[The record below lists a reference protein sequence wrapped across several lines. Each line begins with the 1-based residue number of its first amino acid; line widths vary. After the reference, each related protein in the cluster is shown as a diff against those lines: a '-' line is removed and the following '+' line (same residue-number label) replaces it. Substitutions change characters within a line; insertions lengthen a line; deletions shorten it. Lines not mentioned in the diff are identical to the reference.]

1 MSGISPATWADLGY
15 GRLSHPQPHLVQSF
29 VTALKLTKFYEF
41 LEDGSGHWARLKSST
56 RNGGVFIHSGCITAA
71 NVGDSGVLE
80 ALDTYWWPSE
90 RDLPPMPYDRPFLQD
105 EIARSRGY
113 RKLLWMR
120 HLLFCVRPSQYVQTL
135 REVVAPAFF
144 SMHPRGRI
152 HIVRIATEL
161 NLALQTID
169 VLGVMRVY
177 SVPEIRQSQR
187 RSLTGGQ
194 SGHLGSA
201 ILEAVLSAF
210 HPNLYGLV
218 AERFSFLLVF
228 QCHPRLRIRPGAAI
242 PVLQDALRGQRLL
255 EPLRTRSETRST
267 SETGSTPAGSRAP
280 GDTRLRHVTRWR
292 AETIGQLVEW
302 TVERINALYLSLL
315 DPRLFLTD
323 EKSVDFIKQR
333 QFYLTI
339 ERILSET
346 ITVNTEE
353 DTYLRKQL
361 FFDVLDKY
369 ATLSARKVDPKQ
381 RQRTYL
387 RLLKESHFRG
397 RLEPLMVH
405 MPDPFRAYLLK
416 VTRGIYERTVEEAV
430 DGIWSRDRVDS
441 ARRLIQVRKF
451 EKTSERYIDEAPQ
464 SSFEDFTAEL
474 IHGVRNSLHGY
485 RMMGH
490 TYERLLVS
498 HSGEVSNVLP
508 DLATTFLFV
517 LLCDPDAFMLHTW
530 SKDVTRNPGGGE
542 RGASEHPGEPT

>member
-1 MSGISPATWADLGY
+1 MSRISPGTWADVGY
-15 GRLSHPQPHLVQSF
+15 GRLFHAQPHLVKLL
-29 VTALKLTKFYEF
+29 VTALELTKFYEF
-41 LEDGSGHWARLKSST
+41 LKDSSGHWARLKPST
-56 RNGGVFIHSGCITAA
+56 RSRGVFTHSGCITAD

-80 ALDTYWWPSE
+80 ALDSYWWQSE
-90 RDLPPMPYDRPFLQD
+90 RDLPPMPYDRSFLQE
-105 EIARSRGY
+105 EITKSRGY
-113 RKLLWMR
+113 RRLLWMR
-120 HLLFCVRPSQYVQTL
+120 HLLFCVRPSQYVQTF
-135 REVVAPAFF
+135 REVVYPAFF
-144 SMHPRGRI
+144 SAYPQGRI

-169 VLGVMRVY
+169 VLGAMRVY
-177 SVPEIRQSQR
+177 SVPEISQSQR

-218 AERFSFLLVF
+218 AKRFSFLLVF
-228 QCHPRLRIRPGAAI
+228 QCHPQMRIRQRSAI
-242 PVLQDALRGQRLL
+242 PVLQDALRGKRLL
-255 EPLRTRSETRST
+255 EPLRTRSETSFT
-267 SETGSTPAGSRAP
+267 SETGSPSAGSRAP
-280 GDTRLRHVTRWR
+280 GATRLRHVTRWR
-292 AETIGQLVEW
+292 TETIGQLVEW

-315 DPRLFLTD
+315 DPSLFLTG

-333 QFYLTI
+333 QFYLTV
-339 ERILSET
+339 ERIVSET

-381 RQRTYL
+381 RQKTYL
-387 RLLKESHFRG
+387 RLLKQSHFRG
-397 RLEPLMVH
+397 RLQPLMVH
-405 MPDPFRAYLLK
+405 MPNPFLAYLLK
-416 VTRGIYERTVEEAV
+416 VTRGIYERTVEEAI
-430 DGIWSRDRVDS
+430 DGVWSRDRVDRG
-441 ARRLIQVRKF
+441 RRLIQVRKF
-451 EKTSERYIDEAPQ
+451 DKTSARYIDEAPQ
-464 SSFEDFTAEL
+464 SSYEDFTAEV

-508 DLATTFLFV
+508 DLATSFLFV

-530 SKDVTRNPGGGE
+530 SRDVTRSPGGGE
-542 RGASEHPGEPT
+542 GGA

>member
-1 MSGISPATWADLGY
+1 MGRISLGTWADLGF
-15 GRLSHPQPHLVQSF
+15 GRLTHPQPRLVQPL
-29 VTALKLTKFYEF
+29 VKALELTKLYEF
-41 LEDGSGHWARLKSST
+41 QDDSSGHWVRLKPST
-56 RNGGVFIHSGCITAA
+56 RSRGVFNHVGCITAA
-71 NVGDSGVLE
+71 NVGESGVLE
-80 ALDTYWWPSE
+80 ALDTYWWQSE
-90 RDLPPMPYDRPFLQD
+90 RDLRPISYDRQSLHG

-144 SMHPRGRI
+144 SSHPRGRI
-152 HIVRIATEL
+152 HIVRIATDL
-161 NLALQTID
+161 NLSLQTID

-177 SVPEIRQSQR
+177 SVPEISQSQR

-194 SGHLGSA
+194 SGYLGTS

-228 QCHPRLRIRPGAAI
+228 QCHPRMKIGRGAAT
-242 PVLQDALRGQRLL
+242 PVLQDALRGMRPL
-255 EPLRTRSETRST
+255 EPLWSRSEARST
-267 SETGSTPAGSRAP
+267 SENSSAP

-292 AETIGQLVEW
+292 TETIGQLVEW

-315 DPRLFLTD
+315 DPGLFLTD
-323 EKSVDFIKQR
+323 GQSVDFIKQR

-339 ERILSET
+339 ERIVSET
-346 ITVNTEE
+346 ITVNTEA

-387 RLLKESHFRG
+387 RLLKQSHFRG
-397 RLEPLMVH
+397 RLQPLMAP
-405 MPDPFRAYLLK
+405 MPDPFRSYLLK
-416 VTRGIYERTVEEAV
+416 VTQGIYERTVEEAV
-430 DGIWSRDRVDS
+430 DGVWSRDRVDS

-451 EKTSERYIDEAPQ
+451 DKTSERYIDGAPR

-474 IHGVRNSLHGY
+474 THGVRNSLHGY
-485 RMMGH
+485 RMMAH

-517 LLCDPDAFMLHTW
+517 LLCDPREFMLHTW
-530 SKDVTRNPGGGE
+530 SRDVTRNPGGGVE
-542 RGASEHPGEPT
+542 GVSGRH